1 MCVFVGINLKEKLF
15 LCIIFQLPNKLQVW
29 LLKSNP
35 HLKLLQQTQ
44 ELSLYF
50 QYKNKSIS
58 MKNKKYLRLSKQI
71 HANVLFFF
79 INLQQTKKGK
89 CKPNIKL
96 FRLRKFTPLKF
107 SPIQHS
113 TFKIFY
119 LSIYIGIFKM
129 KTTNVWK

>member
-1 MCVFVGINLKEKLF
+1 M
-15 LCIIFQLPNKLQVW
+15 W

-71 HANVLFFF
+71 HAITSAFEISV
-79 INLQQTKKGK
+79 KK
-89 CKPNIKL
+89 KPPIKKL
-96 FRLRKFTPLKF
+96 
-107 SPIQHS
+107 
-113 TFKIFY
+113 
-119 LSIYIGIFKM
+119 
-129 KTTNVWK
+129 